1 MLLFETLLLAKF
13 LESCVTDVGQL
24 LKSLDILVSQV
35 TELFKPGHELPH
47 GFRIL
52 YDDRHGELAVF
63 HLIERGEVRL
73 DSQAGHLDT
82 FVGLTAPAGDAGIV
96 NM

>member
-47 GFRIL
+47 GFTTTDMENL
-52 YDDRHGELAVF
+52 PF
-63 HLIERGEVRL
+63 
-73 DSQAGHLDT
+73 ST
-82 FVGLTAPAGDAGIV
+82 S
-96 NM
+96 